1 MRVLVVGAG
10 VVGLS
15 CAVQVAEAGHEVAVL
30 ARDLPLE
37 TTSAVAA
44 GWWYPYLAAPR
55 ERVLTWAQE
64 TYQHLDELAA
74 TTPAAGVRQRSS
86 VQLLHRLEPD
96 PPWAFCVPALRP
108 AVDLPGGYAA
118 GWAFTAPVAD
128 PSVYL
133 PYLVGRLQMAG
144 GTITRAA
151 LPSLPLGGDAVV
163 NATGLAA
170 RSLTGD
176 TTVTPVAGQVVRLV
190 GVPVER
196 VWLDQGPDA
205 DGMSLTYIVPREHDV
220 VVGGTAEPGRWD
232 TTADPEVTAEL
243 LERATRVVPQLRQAR
258 VVAARV
264 GLRPA
269 RPAVRVE
276 VEERPG
282 TAPVVHCYGHGGS
295 GVTLSW
301 GCGREVAELV
311 DSLRA

>member
-1 MRVLVVGAG
+1 M
-10 VVGLS
+10 VGLS
-15 CAVQVAEAGHEVAVL
+15 CAVQLAEAGHAVAVL

-55 ERVLTWAQE
+55 ERVLAWARE

-74 TTPAAGVRQRSS
+74 TTPAAGVRQRAS

-96 PPWAFCVPALRP
+96 PPWAPCVPSLR
-108 AVDLPGGYAA
+108 AASDLPAGYAA

-128 PSVYL
+128 TSVYL
-133 PYLVGRLQMAG
+133 PYLAGRLRAAG
-144 GTITRAA
+144 GTLTRAA
-151 LPSLPLGGDAVV
+151 LSALPQGGDAVV

-176 TTVTPVAGQVVRLV
+176 GTLTPVRGQAVRLV
-190 GVPVER
+190 GVPMER
-196 VWLDQGPDA
+196 VWLDEGAQG
-205 DGMSLTYIVPREHDV
+205 DGTALTYIVPREHDV
-220 VVGGTAEPGRWD
+220 VVGGTAEAGRWD
-232 TTADPEVTAEL
+232 TTPDPQVTARL
-243 LERATRVVPQLRQAR
+243 LERATRLEPRLGQAR
-258 VVAARV
+258 VVATRV

-276 VEERPG
+276 TEQRPG
-282 TAPVVHCYGHGGS
+282 AAPVVHCYGHGGS

-301 GCGREVAELV
+301 GCGREVTELV